1 MGGGQYQK
9 FADGNSQLKLFTP
22 FNFRIGFQNYCS
34 SDVQQSLDGVLAIR
48 VREIFILLFFFSS
61 NQKSA
66 LNFQHGIILAF
77 GLWTRNPITRS
88 WKDPLIETMGPSEFW
103 CH

>member
-1 MGGGQYQK
+1 MDGRGQYQK

-48 VREIFILLFFFSS
+48 VEIFILLFFSHPTK
-61 NQKSA
+61 NV
-66 LNFQHGIILAF
+66 L
-77 GLWTRNPITRS
+77 
-88 WKDPLIETMGPSEFW
+88 
-103 CH
+103 